1 MFQQVI
7 FIFFLLSRQVSCNL
21 YLFSV
26 IENKNI
32 FFSFVGQ
39 TTSST
44 KLTDL
49 TEEVKQRHDE
59 LTNQL
64 NENHINEVMKYVL
77 GKIMKGYPT
86 NGENIPG
93 IHFRIFYQVTSKPSP
108 ANLII
113 KTLQSFKE
121 STKTA
126 NIAFTVIPA
135 CYLQNFSTFI
145 SICGI
150 RHE

>member
-1 MFQQVI
+1 VI
-7 FIFFLLSRQVSCNL
+7 REREKVLYLNLFFL
-21 YLFSV
+21 
-26 IENKNI
+26 
-32 FFSFVGQ
+32 GQ

-49 TEEVKQRHDE
+49 TEEVKKRHDE
-59 LTNQL
+59 LTTHF
-64 NENHINEVMKYVL
+64 NESHIIEVMKYVL
-77 GKIMKGYPT
+77 GKIMQGYPI
-86 NGENIPG
+86 NSENVQNIPG
-93 IHFRIFYQVTSKPSP
+93 IHFRVFYQVSHATPSP

-113 KTLQSFKE
+113 KTLRSFKD

-135 CYLQNFSTFI
+135 CFLQNFGTFI
-145 SICGI
+145 SICGV

>member
-1 MFQQVI
+1 MRFAV
-7 FIFFLLSRQVSCNL
+7 RQISKC
-21 YLFSV
+21 
-26 IENKNI
+26 I
-32 FFSFVGQ
+32 FVGQ

-49 TEEVKQRHDE
+49 TEEVKKRHDE
-59 LTNQL
+59 LTNKF
-64 NENHINEVMKYVL
+64 NESHIIEVMKYVL
-77 GKIMKGYPT
+77 GKIMQGYPT
-86 NGENIPG
+86 NSENIPG
-93 IHFRIFYQVTSKPSP
+93 INFRVFYQVSHATPSP

-113 KTLQSFKE
+113 KTLKSFKE

-135 CYLQNFSTFI
+135 CYLQNFGTFI
-145 SICGI
+145 SICGV